1 MSPGRT
7 LLMWLRGPDLNRRP
21 SGYEP
26 DELTGCST
34 QRGCGIVTRH
44 RVEVRAA
51 LGGPG
56 GDLLS
61 HVLGRSTIG
70 AEGFHGRVRDGIGC
84 RPLAMATRSSERRP
98 RAGAREQINGSCLCV
113 FGALAAMHGATA
125 RRRWS
130 SKPIERLVPVSF
142 TRCRAFTSGLSTW
155 WSSTALEG
163 ELVLR
168 RVSRLDA
175 FSGYPVRT

>member
-1 MSPGRT
+1 MN
-7 LLMWLRGPDLNRRP
+7 LRP

-26 DELTGCST
+26 DELPGCST
-34 QRGCGIVTRH
+34 PRYRRFSWACGL
-44 RVEVRAA
+44 EC
-51 LGGPG
+51 GGFLLLPFGRPG

-84 RPLAMATRSSERRP
+84 MAPRHDHQVVGTEAGERVRLCCLSRSCCALQAGSGPCMRRKD
-98 RAGAREQINGSCLCV
+98 RI
-113 FGALAAMHGATA
+113 
-125 RRRWS
+125 
-130 SKPIERLVPVSF
+130 KPNERLVPVSF
-142 TRCRAFTSGLSTW
+142 THCCASTPGLSTW
-155 WSSTALEG
+155 WSSTALQG

-175 FSGYPVRT
+175 FSGYPDRT